1 VKNGRVPFVNWRRT
15 VNDVIER
22 VQGVLS
28 DIELLRGAEVLLRRV
43 AGHLPSRRYELLGY
57 PERSH
62 PDALSSVIDSL
73 ERAVEMHRRLES
85 LYVYS
90 GAYEYPEG
98 YEITPES
105 ERVWSDVQGYFGFDD
120 SE

>member
-1 VKNGRVPFVNWRRT
+1 MKNGRVSFVNWRRT

-22 VQGVLS
+22 VQGVLC
-28 DIELLRGAEVLLRRV
+28 DIERLRGAEVLLRRV
-43 AGHLPSRRYELLGY
+43 AEHLPFRRYELLGY

-73 ERAVEMHRRLES
+73 ERAVEMHSRLES
-85 LYVYS
+85 LYVGI
-90 GAYEYPEG
+90 GAYEYPDE
-98 YEITPES
+98 YERTPES
-105 ERVWSDVQGYFGFDD
+105 ERVWSDVKRYFRFDD

>member
-1 VKNGRVPFVNWRRT
+1 MTNGRVPFVNWRRT
-15 VNDVIER
+15 VDNVIER

-28 DIELLRGAEVLLRRV
+28 DLERLRGAEVLLQRV

-73 ERAVEMHRRLES
+73 ERAVEMHRRLED
-85 LYVYS
+85 LYS
-90 GAYEYPEG
+90 GCGPYDYPKG
-98 YEITPES
+98 YEVTPES
-105 ERVWSDVQGYFGFDD
+105 ERAWSDVKRYFRFDD

>member
-1 VKNGRVPFVNWRRT
+1 MNWRGGT
-15 VNDVIER
+15 VDNLIER

-28 DIELLRGAEVLLRRV
+28 DIEGLREAEVLLRRAAV
-43 AGHLPSRRYELLGY
+43 HLPFRRYELLGY
-57 PERSH
+57 PEREH

-73 ERAVEMHRRLES
+73 ERAVEMHSRLES

-90 GAYEYPEG
+90 GAYEYPDG
-98 YEITPES
+98 YEDTPES
-105 ERVWSDVQGYFGFDD
+105 ERVWSDVKRYFRFDD